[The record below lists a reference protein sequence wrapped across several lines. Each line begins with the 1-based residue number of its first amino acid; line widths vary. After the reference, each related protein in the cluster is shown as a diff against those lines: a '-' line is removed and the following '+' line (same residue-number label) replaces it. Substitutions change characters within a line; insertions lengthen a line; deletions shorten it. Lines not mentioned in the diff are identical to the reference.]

1 MPILLSCRGI
11 SKAYDAHPLFEDLA
25 FGIDAG
31 SRIGIIGPNG
41 SGKST
46 LVRILAGLEILDSGE
61 VALDSGMRLVYLP
74 QRDDFS
80 ADATPIGELLTIITE
95 GEDHEREYR
104 ATRILSEA
112 GFGQVGNPRLDQRVS
127 ELSGGWR
134 KRLAILRA
142 VSREPDLLLAD
153 EPTNHLD
160 LEGIWWLEKLLATAR
175 FTITVV
181 SHDRF
186 FLERVCS
193 RVIEIN
199 KLYPGGMFASNGGYA
214 TFLEKRA
221 ELVANQKKQQDV
233 LDNVMRREV
242 AWLRS
247 NPAAQM
253 VKSKARIDRAGELG
267 DKLGQLKWRNGQT
280 RTVDIDFTATG
291 RRTNDLVVIDGV
303 TKKLGGKALF
313 ANVELTLSPGT
324 RLGVMGLNGS
334 GKTTFLKV
342 LCGQLTPDAGRVK
355 LAVDLKVV
363 YFDQRREALDP
374 HMQLR
379 KALCHSGDTVTYRG
393 RGIHIA
399 AWAKRFLFSPAQL
412 DLEVGKLSGGE
423 QARVLIADLMRKDAN
438 LLILDEPTNDLDI
451 PSLEVLEQS
460 LSEFPGAVVLVTHD
474 RWLLE
479 RASTVLLALDGQGG
493 AFRVSDTAQWEDL
506 ASRIAAS
513 RQPAG
518 APAPASAQKV
528 VAKPSLAGLSKPE
541 RRELER
547 MEDRIAAA
555 DEAITAAE
563 AEVNAAGADA
573 PRLEKA
579 CTTLAEA
586 QSQLEQLYAR
596 WAELEAKVKA
606 SNS

>member
-1 MPILLSCRGI
+1 MPILLSCRGL

-31 SRIGIIGPNG
+31 ARTGIIGPNG

-46 LVRILAGLEILDSGE
+46 LVRILAGLEIPDSGE
-61 VALDSGMRLVYLP
+61 VCLASGTHLVYLP
-74 QRDDFS
+74 QRDEFN
-80 ADATPIGELLTIITE
+80 AGATPLGELLTIITD
-95 GEDHEREYR
+95 GEDHEREHR

-112 GFGQVGNPRLDQRVS
+112 GFGLPGNPRLDQPVA

-142 VSREPDLLLAD
+142 ISRSPDLLLAD

-160 LEGIWWLEKLLATAR
+160 LEGIWWLERLLAAAR
-175 FTITVV
+175 FTVCVV

-199 KLYPGGMFASNGGYA
+199 KLYPGGMFASNGGYG

-253 VKSKARIDRAGELG
+253 VKSKARIDRAGDLG
-267 DKLGQLKWRNGQT
+267 DKLSQLKWRNGQT

-313 ANVELTLSPGT
+313 ADVELTLSPGT

-342 LCGQLTPDAGRVK
+342 LCGQLAPDKGRVK

-374 HMQLR
+374 RMLLR
-379 KALCHSGDTVTYRG
+379 KALCHSGDTVVYRG
-393 RGIHIA
+393 RSLHIN
-399 AWAKRFLFSPAQL
+399 AWAKRFLFTPAQL

-423 QARVLIADLMRKDAN
+423 QARVLIADLMRKDAD

-460 LSEFPGAVVLVTHD
+460 LTEFPGAVILVTHD

-479 RASTVLLALDGQGG
+479 RVSNVLLALDGQGG

-506 ASRIAAS
+506 AARIAAS
-513 RQPAG
+513 R
-518 APAPASAQKV
+518 APAEPPPVQKPATRTVVSAN
-528 VAKPSLAGLSKPE
+528 LSKPE

-547 MEDRIAAA
+547 IEDKIAEA
-555 DEAITAAE
+555 DAAITAAE
-563 AEVNAAGADA
+563 AEVAAAGADA
-573 PRLEKA
+573 VLLEKA
-579 CTTLAEA
+579 CNALAAA
-586 QSQLEQLYAR
+586 QAESERLYAR
-596 WAELEAKVKA
+596 WAELEAKAKG
-606 SNS
+606 

>member
-1 MPILLSCRGI
+1 MAILLSCRALTK
-11 SKAYDAHPLFEDLA
+11 SYDAHPLFEDLG
-25 FGIDAG
+25 FGIDTGA
-31 SRIGIIGPNG
+31 RTGIIGPNG

-46 LVRILAGLEILDSGE
+46 LMRILAGLEIPDSGE
-61 VALDSGMRLVYLP
+61 VALSSGTRLVYLP
-74 QRDDFS
+74 QRDEF
-80 ADATPIGELLTIITE
+80 ADGATPMSTLLTVIAPGGDE
-95 GEDHEREYR
+95 HEREHR
-104 ATRILSEA
+104 ARRTLSEA
-112 GFGQVGNPRLDQRVS
+112 GFGQAGNAGLEQPVA

-160 LEGIWWLEKLLATAR
+160 LEGIWWLEKLLAAAR
-175 FTITVV
+175 FTVTVV

-186 FLERVCS
+186 FLERICD

-199 KLYPGGMFASNGGYA
+199 KLYPGGMFSSFGGYA

-221 ELVANQKKQQDV
+221 ELVANQRKQQDV
-233 LDNVMRREV
+233 LDNQVRREV
-242 AWLRS
+242 EWLRR
-247 NPAAQM
+247 NPAAQT
-253 VKSKARIDRAGELG
+253 VKSKARVDRAGDLQ

-280 RTVDIDFTATG
+280 RTVDIDFTASG

-303 TKKLGGKALF
+303 SKKLGGKPLF
-313 ANVELTLSPGT
+313 SDVEMTLSPGM

-342 LCGQLTPDAGRVK
+342 LCGQLTPDAGKVK
-355 LAVDLKVV
+355 LASNLKVV

-374 HMQLR
+374 KMQLR
-379 KALCHSGDTVTYRG
+379 KALCHSGDTVIYRG
-393 RGIHIA
+393 RGMHIA

-423 QARVLIADLMRKDAN
+423 QARVLIADLMRKEAD

-460 LSEFPGAVVLVTHD
+460 LMDFPGAVLLVTHD

-479 RASTVLLALDGQGG
+479 RVSTQLLALDGQGG
-493 AFRVSDTAQWEDL
+493 AFRVADTAQWEDL
-506 ASRIAAS
+506 AARIAAQ
-513 RQPAG
+513 RQPAQQ
-518 APAPASAQKV
+518 PVTTTVRAQPV
-528 VAKPSLAGLSKPE
+528 RAMNGLSKPE

-547 MEDRIAAA
+547 MEDKIQAA

-563 AEVNAAGADA
+563 AEVAAAGTDVA
-573 PRLEKA
+573 RLETA
-579 CTTLAEA
+579 CAALAAA
-586 QSQLEQLYAR
+586 QGESERLYAR
-596 WAELEAKVKA
+596 WAELEAKITG
-606 SNS
+606 

>member
-1 MPILLSCRGI
+1 MPILLSCRGLT
-11 SKAYDAHPLFEDLA
+11 KAYDAHPLFEDLA
-25 FGIDAG
+25 FGIDAD

-46 LVRILAGLEILDSGE
+46 LVRILAGLEIPDSGE
-61 VALDSGMRLVYLP
+61 VALASGTRLVYLP
-74 QRDDFS
+74 QRDEF
-80 ADATPIGELLTIITE
+80 AAGATPLGELLAIFTV

-112 GFGQVGNPRLDQRVS
+112 GFGQVGNPRLDQPVA

-134 KRLAILRA
+134 KRLAILKA
-142 VSREPDLLLAD
+142 VAREPDLLLAD

-160 LEGIWWLEKLLATAR
+160 LEGIWWLEKLLAAAR
-175 FTITVV
+175 FTVTVV

-199 KLYPGGMFASNGGYA
+199 KLYPGGMFASDGGYG

-253 VKSKARIDRAGELG
+253 VKSKARIDRAGDLG
-267 DKLGQLKWRNGQT
+267 DKLNQLKWRNGQT
-280 RTVDIDFTATG
+280 RTVDIDFTASG

-303 TKKLGGKALF
+303 AKQLGGKPLF
-313 ANVELTLSPGT
+313 ANVELTLSPGM

-334 GKTTFLKV
+334 GKTTFMKV
-342 LCGQLTPDAGRVK
+342 LSGQLPPDAGRVK
-355 LAVDLKVV
+355 LATDLKVV

-374 HMQLR
+374 NMPLR

-393 RGIHIA
+393 RGMHIA
-399 AWAKRFLFSPAQL
+399 SWAKRFLFTPAQL

-423 QARVLIADLMRKDAN
+423 QARVLIADLMRKDAD

-460 LSEFPGAVVLVTHD
+460 LCEFPGAVVLVTHD

-479 RASTVLLALDGQGG
+479 RVSTVLLALDGQGS
-493 AFRVSDTAQWEDL
+493 AFRVADTAQWEDL
-506 ASRIAAS
+506 AARIAAG
-513 RQPAG
+513 RQPAVQQ
-518 APAPASAQKV
+518 PATKQVTRTVVSAN
-528 VAKPSLAGLSKPE
+528 LSKPE

-547 MEDRIAAA
+547 MEDKITAA

-563 AEVNAAGADA
+563 AEVAAAGTDA
-573 PRLEKA
+573 VHLEKA
-579 CTTLAEA
+579 CNALAAA
-586 QSQLEQLYAR
+586 QTELERLYAR
-596 WAELEAKVKA
+596 WAELEAKAKA
-606 SNS
+606 

>member
-1 MPILLSCRGI
+1 MPILLSCRGLTM
-11 SKAYDAHPLFEDLA
+11 SYDAHPLFDDLA

-31 SRIGIIGPNG
+31 ARTGIIGPNG

-46 LVRILAGLEILDSGE
+46 LMRILAGLEIPDSGE
-61 VALDSGMRLVYLP
+61 VALASGTRLVYLP
-74 QRDDFS
+74 QRDVFEDG
-80 ADATPIGELLTIITE
+80 ATPMSTLLAVIAPGGDE
-95 GEDHEREYR
+95 HEREHKAR
-104 ATRILSEA
+104 RTLSEA
-112 GFGQVGNPRLDQRVS
+112 GFGQKGNAGLEQPVA

-160 LEGIWWLEKLLATAR
+160 LEGIWWLEKVMAAAR
-175 FTITVV
+175 FTVTVV

-186 FLERVCS
+186 FLERVCD

-199 KLYPGGMFASNGGYA
+199 KLYPGGMFSSFGGYA

-221 ELVANQKKQQDV
+221 ELVANQRKQQDV
-233 LDNVMRREV
+233 LDNQVRREV
-242 AWLRS
+242 EWLRR
-247 NPAAQM
+247 NPAAQT
-253 VKSKARIDRAGELG
+253 VKSKARVDRAGDLQ

-280 RTVDIDFTATG
+280 RTVDIDFTASG

-303 TKKLGGKALF
+303 GKKLGGKSLF
-313 ANVELTLSPGT
+313 SDVEMTLSPGM

-342 LCGQLTPDAGRVK
+342 LCGQLAPDTGKVK
-355 LAVDLKVV
+355 LATNLKVV
-363 YFDQRREALDP
+363 YFDQRRDALDP
-374 HMQLR
+374 NMQLR

-393 RGIHIA
+393 RGMHIA

-423 QARVLIADLMRKDAN
+423 QARVLIADLMRKEAD

-460 LSEFPGAVVLVTHD
+460 LMDFPGAVLLVTHD

-479 RASTVLLALDGQGG
+479 RVSTQLLALDGEGG
-493 AFRVSDTAQWEDL
+493 AFRVADTAQWEDL
-506 ASRIAAS
+506 AARIAAQ
-513 RQPAG
+513 RQPAQ
-518 APAPASAQKV
+518 PAQPVTTTVRAQ
-528 VAKPSLAGLSKPE
+528 PTRNLNGLSKPE

-547 MEDRIAAA
+547 MEDKIQANDAAIA
-555 DEAITAAE
+555 AAE
-563 AEVNAAGADA
+563 AEVAASGSDA
-573 PRLEKA
+573 ARLEKA
-579 CTTLAEA
+579 CADLAAAHAE
-586 QSQLEQLYAR
+586 SERLYAR
-596 WAELEAKVKA
+596 WAELEAKI
-606 SNS
+606 